1 MIRLRMSV
9 KADVFRIVFNEAEL
23 PLFTEVAKYYQLYKH
38 EDDYYFE
45 FKRQNFD
52 QAIELIQAMEFQPE
66 SLPAVLN
73 MVDRLNNPRPTLTV
87 VRNSP

>member
-23 PLFTEVAKYYQLYKH
+23 PLFTEVSKYYQLYKY

-73 MVDRLNNPRPTLTV
+73 MINRLKNPRPTLAV
-87 VRNSP
+87 VRDSP